1 VLDVHRLRLLCELD
15 RRGTLA
21 AVARAL
27 SYSPSAVSQQL
38 SQLEA
43 EAGVTL
49 LEPAG
54 RGVRLTAQARILV
67 GHAEAVLERL
77 EEAEAELRTSLTEVR
92 GTLRV
97 ASFQS
102 VLLALAPAVLS
113 RLAER
118 HPGLRVEITHQE
130 AGPAFAGLLAH
141 EFDIVLGED
150 YPGLPRPPVAGA
162 RTQPLARDEL
172 FLAIPAQ
179 GPHARAEPA
188 AEPAR
193 LADLADVPWILD
205 PAGTAPGQWARNT
218 CRAAGFEPDV
228 RYSGSDLLLQ
238 VHLAE
243 TGHAASVVPGLLLSA
258 IPPPAARIR
267 RLPGG
272 PRRTLTTGVRSGAA
286 RHPAVRAFRAALRE
300 AVRATGADT
309 AGDADPARPGITG
322 AGRPS
327 PPGVP

>member
-1 VLDVHRLRLLCELD
+1 VLDVHRLRLLSELD

-21 AVARAL
+21 AVAKAL

-43 EAGVTL
+43 EAGVAL

-67 GHAEAVLERL
+67 AHGAVIFEQL
-77 EEAEAELRTSLTEVR
+77 EEAEAELRASLTEVR

-102 VLLALAPAVLS
+102 VLLALVPAVLTE
-113 RLAER
+113 LAER

-141 EFDIVLGED
+141 EFDIVLGEE
-150 YPGLPRPPVAGA
+150 YPGTARPPAAGA
-162 RTQPLARDEL
+162 RTQLLALDDL
-172 FLAIPAQ
+172 FLAIPGH
-179 GPHARAEPA
+179 GPYARA
-188 AEPAR
+188 AEGAPVR

-205 PAGTAPGQWARNT
+205 PADTAPGQWARDV
-218 CRAAGFEPDV
+218 CREAGFEPDV

-238 VHLAE
+238 IHLAE
-243 TGHAASVVPGLLLSA
+243 TGHAAALVPGLLLAA

-267 RLPGG
+267 AVPGR
-272 PRRTLTTGVRSGAA
+272 PRRKLTTGVRSGAA
-286 RHPAVRAFRAALRE
+286 GDPAIRVFRAALRQAIRSAAPGTYSGSDDEE
-300 AVRATGADT
+300 AGH
-309 AGDADPARPGITG
+309 DA
-322 AGRPS
+322 S
-327 PPGVP
+327 